1 MTWSKLRAML
11 PALIVAGSV
20 AAPDVAPAQTKVSV
34 AALTFPTVINTSNDV
49 IMAKGFD
56 KAHGLTLDP
65 VTYGTVGGS
74 YAGIAKREIVA
85 GVLVAYQV
93 AKMRTEGVPLTIFAT
108 FVGMENTHIITK
120 NPDIKKFEDLKGRTL
135 AASVGFS
142 TYQFLQ
148 IYVKKFGMELGKDIQ
163 VVNATTALAQ
173 AQLEAGR
180 VDAALLWEPS
190 STRTLTQVQGARVIL
205 TGEEGWRRVTG
216 NKGWD
221 IILFVNTAWLKENPG
236 SLSRIIRMYQDYA
249 SFMASNPDE
258 ADAIITSEKYT
269 TKGIPPGT
277 IAAAVR
283 GKRLVP
289 EVKPSWDPQANKELR
304 DLLAEGVKEG
314 HITPPPADILF
325 DNPVN

>member
-1 MTWSKLRAML
+1 MKRILKCAVL
-11 PALIVAGSV
+11 PALILGTTVAV
-20 AAPDVAPAQTKVSV
+20 PATAPAQTKVSV
-34 AALTFPTVINTSNDV
+34 AALTFPTVINTSNDIIV
-49 IMAKGFD
+49 AKGFD
-56 KAHGLTLDP
+56 KAHGITLDP
-65 VTYGTVGGS
+65 VTFGTVGGS

-93 AKMRTEGVPLTIFAT
+93 AKMREEGIPLSIFAT
-108 FVGMENTHIITK
+108 FVGMENTHIITR

-148 IYVKKFGMELGKDIQ
+148 IYVKKYGMELGKDIQ

-190 STRTLTQVQGARVIL
+190 STRTLMQVPGSHVIL
-205 TGEEGWRRVTG
+205 TGEEGWRKVTG

-221 IILFVNTAWLKENPG
+221 IILFVNNMWLKENPG
-236 SLSRIIRMYQDYA
+236 ALPRIIRMYQDYA
-249 SFMASNPDE
+249 NFMASNPDE
-258 ADAIITSEKYT
+258 ADAIISSNKYT
-269 TKGIPPGT
+269 SKGIPPGT

-289 EVKPSWDPQANKELR
+289 EVKPSWDTQANKELR

-314 HITPPPADILF
+314 HIAKPPADIIL